1 MLVVTTVIQSNLKL
15 QMEKKGDLFN
25 ICLFYIY
32 KREYEKLYQ
41 REKKKD
47 NGLGK
52 SQVKTNLS
60 MFESMKKSTSTVGS
74 EFEKHTN
81 PIL

>member
-1 MLVVTTVIQSNLKL
+1 MIQFNLKL
-15 QMEKKGDLFN
+15 QMEKKGNLYFVLDLNHF
-25 ICLFYIY
+25 
-32 KREYEKLYQ
+32 REYEKTFQ

-52 SQVKTNLS
+52 SQVKSNLS
-60 MFESMKKSTSTVGS
+60 MFESMKKTVSTTGS
-74 EFEKHTN
+74 AFERHTN